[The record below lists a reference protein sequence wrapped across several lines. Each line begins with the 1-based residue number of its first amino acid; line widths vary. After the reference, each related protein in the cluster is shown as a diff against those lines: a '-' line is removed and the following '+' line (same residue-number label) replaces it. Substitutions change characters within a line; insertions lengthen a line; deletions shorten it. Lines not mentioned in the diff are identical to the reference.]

1 MIAEERKKQS
11 VELTEEAALVIA
23 LSRDL
28 FAKDIDAVFNK
39 LGEHMDRHGLK
50 VSETAFAE
58 FRQTGR
64 VK

>member
-1 MIAEERKKQS
+1 MIAEERKQS

-28 FAKDIDAVFNK
+28 FAKDVDAVFRK

-50 VSETAFAE
+50 VSKSAFAE
-58 FRQTGR
+58 FRQMGR

>member
-1 MIAEERKKQS
+1 MVEESEQS
-11 VELTEEAALVIA
+11 LELTEEASLVIA

-28 FAKDIDAVFNK
+28 FAKDVDAVFRK

-50 VSETAFAE
+50 ISETAFAE

-64 VK
+64 IK

>member
-1 MIAEERKKQS
+1 MIAEESKPS
-11 VELTEEAALVIA
+11 IELTEEAALVIA

-28 FAKDIDAVFNK
+28 FAKDVDAVFRK

-50 VSETAFAE
+50 VSKSAFAE
-58 FRQTGR
+58 FRQMGR